1 MAAAKRL
8 KTDLAGRGML
18 DTAIGSGSDRYSV
31 RRRIGKGADGKGH
44 REQVVAVR
52 AAAFD

>member
-1 MAAAKRL
+1 
-8 KTDLAGRGML
+8 LAGRGWL
-18 DTAIGSGSDRYSV
+18 AIAAGSGSDRYSV
-31 RRRIGKGADGKGH
+31 RRRIGKGSDGKAR